1 MCVIISL
8 ARSFLERS
16 DGKRHV
22 FNRETQERQKII
34 ISDLFIALR
43 FSAVALYFWFIL
55 IPIPSIDDELRV
67 RSGMIVKKNNIL
79 IRNFSH
85 LSTTT
90 TTTNHRL
97 AINKFSIAMVR
108 TDQFFP
114 LLCAHKLWIS
124 KVISDSLRSAW
135 KVEHTDNLIFLHTSF
150 AGFEQIF
157 FAPLSRF
164 LFYEVLRSNINWE
177 IEKRPADF
185 SFVPFYWD

>member
-43 FSAVALYFWFIL
+43 FSAVALYFWLIL

-135 KVEHTDNLIFLHTSF
+135 KVEHTHSQYGPSHLFTHIICRLWTNFFCAAFKIFVLW
-150 AGFEQIF
+150 GFEEQH
-157 FAPLSRF
+157 
-164 LFYEVLRSNINWE
+164 
-177 IEKRPADF
+177 
-185 SFVPFYWD
+185 